1 MIREANINDFERLM
15 KLERDS
21 FNEDEVVTEKGFR
34 YRLANY
40 PDHTLVIEEN
50 NDICAYIT
58 YVLSDELKLEDIM
71 FTDDVVDMEKG
82 NYIIVLGLATDPL
95 HKKKGFAS
103 KLMKH
108 LINITDKTILLTC
121 HDYLIDFYSHLGFK
135 VLGISESSVANSTW
149 YDMVYEK

>member
-50 NDICAYIT
+50 NDI
-58 YVLSDELKLEDIM
+58 
-71 FTDDVVDMEKG
+71 
-82 NYIIVLGLATDPL
+82 
-95 HKKKGFAS
+95 
-103 KLMKH
+103 
-108 LINITDKTILLTC
+108 
-121 HDYLIDFYSHLGFK
+121 
-135 VLGISESSVANSTW
+135 
-149 YDMVYEK
+149 